1 MDLGHLRVLAS
12 RGAAM
17 GYVPALQMRIGVP
30 KETAAGEHR
39 VALVPEVVSK
49 VKARGLDVVVQEGA
63 GSDALLPDSAFAQAG
78 ARLTG
83 DASEVWG
90 SEVVVTIAPPTPE
103 QIRALGS
110 GSILIGFLAP
120 LTSPGTTRA
129 LADAKATAFAM
140 EAIPRISRAQSM
152 DALSSQSNVAGYKA
166 ALLGAELM
174 GRFYPML
181 MTAAGTIPPAKVLV
195 LGVGVAGLQALA
207 TARRLGARTTGYDVR
222 PEVAEQ
228 VRSLGA
234 QWLDLGLEASG
245 EGGYARELTD
255 EERASQQQ
263 ALTDAI
269 KGFDVVITTALV
281 PGRPAP
287 KLVTAEAV
295 EGMKPGSVIVDLAGE
310 AGGNCE
316 LTEPGKTVVRHDV
329 KIASPLNL
337 PASMAEHSSQLFA
350 RNVLALLEL
359 FIAQDGALQ
368 LDYDDEIVK
377 GACIVRDGEIVHP
390 GAKAAA
396 EAASLNGGGEQ

>member
-1 MDLGHLRVLAS
+1 
-12 RGAAM
+12 
-17 GYVPALQMRIGVP
+17 MRIGVP

-49 VKARGLDVVVQEGA
+49 LKARGLDVVVQR
-63 GSDALLPDSAFAQAG
+63 DAG
-78 ARLTG
+78 ADAMLT
-83 DASEVWG
+83 DAAFTEAGAQIAAAAAEVWG
-90 SEVVVTIAPPTPE
+90 CDVVVTIAPPDPE
-103 QIRALGS
+103 AIRGLGS

-120 LTSPGTTRA
+120 LTSPQTTRA

-140 EAIPRISRAQSM
+140 EAIPRISRAQAM
-152 DALSSQSNVAGYKA
+152 DALSSQSNVAGYRA
-166 ALLGAELM
+166 ALLGAEEM

-207 TARRLGARTTGYDVR
+207 TAKRLGARTTGYDVR

-228 VRSLGA
+228 VESLGA
-234 QWLDLGLEASG
+234 QWLDLGVEASG

-255 EERASQQQ
+255 EERARQQQ
-263 ALTDAI
+263 ALTNAI

-287 KLVTAEAV
+287 RLVTAEAV

-316 LTEPGKTVVRHDV
+316 LTEPGQTVVRHDV
-329 KIASPLNL
+329 KIVSPLNL
-337 PASMAEHSSQLFA
+337 PASMAEHASQLFA

-359 FIAQDGALQ
+359 FVGEDGQLALNF
-368 LDYDDEIVK
+368 DDEIVA
-377 GACIVRDGEIVHP
+377 GACIVRGGEIVNA
-390 GAKAAA
+390 GAKAAV
-396 EAASLNGGGEQ
+396 EAAGAMPAAGGTQAAGGSQ